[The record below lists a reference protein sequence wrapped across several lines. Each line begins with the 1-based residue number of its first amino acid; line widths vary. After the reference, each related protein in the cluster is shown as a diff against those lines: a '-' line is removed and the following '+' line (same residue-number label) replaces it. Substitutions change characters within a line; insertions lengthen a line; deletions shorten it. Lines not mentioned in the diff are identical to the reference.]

1 MATDLERLVVS
12 FEANLKQYERELA
25 RAQKTTVSS
34 LRKIERDAQASVS
47 RVEGVFSKLGGFV
60 GGVLGG
66 LLTFQSV
73 RQIREIVASIADIG
87 DAAQRLGVSTAEFQE
102 LAFAAKLGGVE
113 VETFAKGLKFLA
125 INTSEAVR
133 GQGDF
138 GAILQANNVSITD
151 ANGKLL
157 SQTEILKKVADLV
170 KNAASEQ
177 DKIAIAQA
185 ALGKSGS
192 DLVLLLEEGADGVA
206 KAMEQAASST
216 AKFSDEQIKK
226 AQEIDDK
233 FDTLINTITVGL
245 KQGILE
251 TTAATIHELELIGQ
265 AVDALIGTISNG
277 IAYIQQ
283 LRGLAVTAPGKGDLP
298 SNINPQTFTKPLEI
312 TVTPAAPT
320 IIPKKPSRSGSSRVK
335 TRSEDELQREIAAIT
350 ERTAAL
356 RLEAEALGK
365 TTFEAE
371 KAKAAHEL
379 LNAAHEAG
387 VKITPELSALI
398 EKLATSY
405 ADAAASIE
413 QLEAQQERINEINGA
428 IRDSITGFVDDLR
441 SGESAV
447 DALTNALDGLLTRLT
462 DLALNS
468 ALDQL
473 FGTGSSGSTGL
484 LGSFIGNL
492 FGGARASGGPVTAG
506 KGYVVGENGPE
517 WFQPGQSGSIIPRL
531 GRAANANVQVI
542 DMRTNAPAIER
553 QTGPDGSIRLL
564 IRDEVNRTIGSGQAD
579 KALAL
584 RTGGAPVKTR
594 R

>member
-335 TRSEDELQREIAAIT
+335 NRTEDELQREIAAIT

-398 EKLATSY
+398 DKLATSY

-428 IRDSITGFVDDLR
+428 IRDSITGFVDADVRDLELQR
-441 SGESAV
+441 WRPVRFDARIASSAGSYPRRISQRAV
-447 DALTNALDGLLTRLT
+447 QNISALGGAGASAAIQRGLIGLFDTFGYRELGFRCVLRANVCRADGIAGANRADDGFVIVRGGGVPALDVIGYNRRIDWNELVERLQRVT
-462 DLALNS
+462 
-468 ALDQL
+468 
-473 FGTGSSGSTGL
+473 SGKV
-484 LGSFIGNL
+484 
-492 FGGARASGGPVTAG
+492 A
-506 KGYVVGENGPE
+506 PE
-517 WFQPGQSGSIIPRL
+517 
-531 GRAANANVQVI
+531 
-542 DMRTNAPAIER
+542 
-553 QTGPDGSIRLL
+553 
-564 IRDEVNRTIGSGQAD
+564 
-579 KALAL
+579 L
-584 RTGGAPVKTR
+584 R
-594 R
+594 